1 MTVLTFPSNPTN
13 GQRYAA
19 PNGIQYVFDGVKWI
33 VEITTS
39 SSEAVS
45 NSTQDRVAPMFVNG
59 DNTGITFTY
68 NSATNVMSAEVTA
81 VNGNTLVNGN
91 KTATLGT
98 DGEITAPFGK
108 LGVTPQEEFGISAD
122 ADTAAVIMSNDS
134 AHKWTF
140 ETGGDL
146 RLPVGG
152 DIINSTGQSVL
163 GGGAG
168 VVNRTVVFPAGEA
181 GDTAGTLANDS
192 GTLYYSTGAYVDVND
207 IDKSFAVET
216 TQNYDVS
223 QSGGLLNSIRILA
236 ADYPGIK
243 DILDT
248 LNNTN
253 TDYQTD
259 FTVDGGPA
267 FGGAQ
272 TVTEV
277 SYNGTTIDFLWS
289 HRTGV
294 DPTTIEQGDAFTVG
308 YTGTIPQ
315 PAIWTRI
322 LSSDISVEIYPNSS
336 TELTV
341 ADKDFEIRTTRSN
354 PGQDADIGIYAAD
367 DLWLEA
373 AGDDVV
379 ISAANEVRI
388 NSNNENNSYEWTF
401 DATGKLRLPENGDIV
416 DINGNS
422 VLGGTAGDANI
433 WIQDFETTQGA
444 PTDVVGM
451 ASSVEY
457 LANGDIV
464 ALFIHYANFNQP
476 GDNSYSSV
484 ARFTPAGE
492 KLWSMAFQGSQYTDG
507 WGLAVDNVNNFI
519 YVAGR
524 SDNNSGYD
532 KATLTKLAQADGAIA
547 WSKLYDVGYDNTNA
561 VVDVATDGNP
571 IVVGY
576 AYNGTDNQIVTSK
589 ISAVNGS
596 IIWSKAINGQGYD
609 EAYGMAIGPS
619 GEVVTVG
626 YMDQV
631 GVIDGAETLYTDP
644 VSNPNWI
651 TNQTNVFTGQDG
663 IGIRFDVSFTDGV
676 PTFSNIVDTAG
687 SRTVDGTVATI
698 SGVSFGGATPADD
711 MTVKVGT
718 LIANDTKNR
727 ILVVK
732 YADNGTIAWQKA
744 VTVDAGFDCQGADA
758 DIDGDGNIYV
768 CSSFSIDNSSPWLT
782 AMIIIKF
789 DSSGVKQW
797 TRKVQGDC
805 QDFASSIVVGPD
817 NCLYLSGI
825 TASNGQQDFSMVIAK
840 YNLDGTVAWQRL
852 LDNTTTWTFAG
863 GSFFG
868 PGGSGSTI
876 AVRDGYV
883 AVVGGFADPGGT
895 IPHAILAQF
904 NANGATFP
912 AGDYDFKAA
921 SFSGLLNGSASNIIV
936 FDAGKTSSDYANAF
950 DVFDFDPDYDLTSDL
965 VGTLYSTTRSNK
977 LTNGEYEF
985 SLNNDGSIKL
995 PNLNNTGYEPF
1006 YQLNGP
1012 TLELSNDPASQVI
1025 ITGPAPDDNN
1035 RSAQRLVIQGQKGF
1049 GGTNTAGEGGDIYIW
1064 GGVGGEAT
1072 QDQAPG
1078 NGGDIKVR
1086 GGAGQYGGSG
1096 GYVKVEGG
1104 DSFYG
1109 PNGNGGYVEITAGDR
1124 VNGGN
1129 GNGGD
1134 VTIKAGRGLGTGVG
1148 GAVFIDTINTAGN
1161 SKRWSFDYNGDLTL
1175 PPDGDI
1181 KNSTGSS
1188 VLGGDNGPTAQLVG
1202 DSYVSGTG
1210 YKYTVYTDLDGY
1222 QGGESDGVLVANSS
1236 YAVGDTVTFRNGEI
1250 RTLTSVQVDFGDPG
1264 VTWIEWNASVDGS
1277 NSDPRFPIT
1286 VTSDDYAPETKLT
1299 ARIKPD
1305 LSTEGSG
1312 QYMDVYV
1319 GGNAVLDNKH
1329 VHMAGHGA
1337 DTELFLG
1344 TDNNFVSAKDA
1355 GASPARVNLKS
1366 ENDITVSETN
1376 LRMTRGSTWANVYGD
1391 GENRNLHNSTYDLA
1405 WGSVDTDEQ
1414 GNYYVGGEAANW
1426 SEAMVAKYGPD
1437 GELIWKKLVN
1447 GNTLNGWTVDGIA
1460 YNSADKEVAVAVQTD
1475 VNRSNDYYKVTVFDS
1490 ETGESKRTFDIYD
1503 DDGHLN
1509 ARAMKWHPTLGYV
1522 LVGDTFGE
1530 TTSTGT
1536 ITSIGAT
1543 GVGIIELPRNSVKIG
1558 GAFPQI
1564 YSNWRLTGT
1573 GITGAQEIQPG
1584 VGLYQNVAVI
1594 NTTNP
1599 SATGLTVG
1607 IRVDYT
1613 GLYYENFS
1621 SGSTGTGYTYGDA
1634 FKILGSSL
1642 GGVDGGLILS
1652 ATQVTSNSEETFF
1665 SKDTYPTLN
1674 TTLNAVSGGALVKYA
1689 GNGAIGRVTAVRD
1702 VGDGN
1707 WGVAITMALGQIY
1720 GNGVVDFFAGN
1731 DFTGT
1736 IVDNSSIDNAGL
1748 TGIPSLTANYRLD
1761 MGYQMGYGATNF
1773 RTNLNSQA
1781 GTNYAFGEYRF
1792 YGDGVNS
1799 YFALGENSTDPVD
1812 ATNKFRLG
1820 EVIIANATA
1829 TGNQTITL
1837 AGGLGP
1843 IAGTPY
1849 TGWLLTANVL
1859 GGAGDYDINSFD
1871 FNGAFG
1877 TFTISTPLNSRAFVW
1892 TNSWSRFYNPKNNGQ
1907 SFGNCVAVD
1916 PYDGGLVVGGQDDN
1930 YERGF
1935 VWKLSSLGVTAW
1947 VRGINNDSN
1956 QVRSVAVS
1964 AVNGAVYFTTSFGSL
1979 NKFTSEGT
1987 LLKRVQPNGS
1997 FDMYDPE
2004 VKLKQELDGIEYLY
2018 VGAQF
2023 DAQWIDNTGF
2033 VVSKLNS
2040 NLESIWS
2047 RDIWNNDGS
2056 IQTHYDQYHN
2066 IFALGKDKATLVG
2079 NTYIMS
2085 DNYYNGIVASISTSD
2100 TFDTHNKNNWHVE
2113 SAGGFI
2119 SYPNTTNTN
2128 GYDEFNFIADG
2139 ATTATGSTSVALDT
2153 PTHEWNNWTWKSI
2166 TANLNKTDNGI
2177 VGVESIKFADGGT
2190 LDHNPSDIPP
2200 AVTDFAQSGWNYT
2213 LQLSD
2218 RGRFIKNQEI
2228 PNDTYAQDLYITV
2241 PSNKNVSFPVGSVI
2255 TLINTSSDSANGY
2268 RIYVEPEYYYD
2279 YNGDLSPRIW
2289 ATGGNQN
2296 YSRWS
2301 FQGIQTVTL
2310 MKIGSNEWL
2319 LSGNNIENAD

>member
-1 MTVLTFPSNPTN
+1 MAKQSINVGATANDKKGDSLRAAFQKVNANFTELYAQLGLINDPTLNLGAFEFTGSVLSTTDSTAIVIDQSVTVSSDLT
-13 GQRYAA
+13 
-19 PNGIQYVFDGVKWI
+19 
-33 VEITTS
+33 
-39 SSEAVS
+39 
-45 NSTQDRVAPMFVNG
+45 
-59 DNTGITFTY
+59 
-68 NSATNVMSAEVTA
+68 
-81 VNGNTLVNGN
+81 
-91 KTATLGT
+91 
-98 DGEITAPFGK
+98 
-108 LGVTPQEEFGISAD
+108 
-122 ADTAAVIMSNDS
+122 
-134 AHKWTF
+134 
-140 ETGGDL
+140 
-146 RLPVGG
+146 VGG
-152 DIINSTGQSVL
+152 DVVPNIANGGNLGSLAKPWRSMYVSNQTIYLGGVPLSLEAGTNELRVNNIPISQNITYTDIPNAPVDISDLTDDEGLL
-163 GGGAG
+163 GGGSAG
-168 VVNRTVVFPAGEA
+168 VVNRNVVFPGGQA
-181 GDTAGTLANDS
+181 GDTAGILANDE
-192 GTLYYSTGAYVDVND
+192 GTLYYSTGSYTDVND
-207 IDKSFAVET
+207 IDKSFEVET
-216 TQNYDVS
+216 TQNNDVG
-223 QSGGLLNSIRILA
+223 QSGGLLHSIRILA

-259 FTVDGGPA
+259 FTVDGGEA

-272 TVTEV
+272 TVTQV
-277 SYNGTTIDFLWS
+277 SYDGTNIDFIWS

-294 DPTTIEQGDAFTVG
+294 DPTTIEEGDDFTVE
-308 YTGTIPQ
+308 YTGMLPQ

-322 LSSDISVEIYPNSS
+322 LSSDISVEIYPDSS

-341 ADKDFEIRTTRSN
+341 ADKDFNIRTTRNN

-379 ISAANEVRI
+379 ISAADEVRI

-401 DATGKLRLPENGDIV
+401 DATGRLQLPENGDIV
-416 DINGNS
+416 DSNGNS
-422 VLGGTAGDANI
+422 VLGGTTGDANI

-444 PTDVVGM
+444 PANVVGM

-464 ALFIHYANFNQP
+464 ALFIHYVNFNQG
-476 GDNSYSSV
+476 GDNRYSSV

-492 KLWSMAFQGSQYTDG
+492 KLWSMWFQGSQYTDG

-524 SDNNSGYD
+524 GENNGQYE
-532 KATLTKLAQADGAIA
+532 KATLTKLAQADGALV
-547 WSKLYDVGYDNTNA
+547 WSKIYDVGYDNTNA

-576 AYNGTDNQIVTSK
+576 ANNGTDDQIVTSK
-589 ISAVNGS
+589 ISAVDGT
-596 IIWSKAINGQGYD
+596 IIWSKSLNGQGGD
-609 EAYGMAIGPS
+609 QAYGMAIGPS
-619 GEVVTVG
+619 GEVATVG
-626 YMDQV
+626 YMDKV
-631 GVIDGAETLYTDP
+631 GIYNAASALYADSG
-644 VSNPNWI
+644 SNANWTI
-651 TNQTNVFTGQDG
+651 NQTGVFSGMDG
-663 IGIRFDVSFTDGV
+663 IGVRYDVSFTAGV
-676 PTFSNIVDTAG
+676 PTFSNIVDTEGDWAIDNTVGTILG
-687 SRTVDGTVATI
+687 SVLGGVDGI
-698 SGVSFGGATPADD
+698 DD
-711 MTVKVGT
+711 MIVKVDA
-718 LIANDTKNR
+718 LVANDENDR

-744 VTVDAGFDCQGADA
+744 VTVETGFNCSGADA

-768 CSSFSIDNSSPWLT
+768 CGNFSYNDGAEKS

-789 DSSGVKQW
+789 NSSGVKQW

-805 QDFASSIVVGPD
+805 EDFATSIVVGPD
-817 NCLYLSGI
+817 NCLYLSAV
-825 TASNGQQDFSMVIAK
+825 TANNDNSDFSLVVAK

-863 GSFFG
+863 NSFFG

-876 AVRDGYV
+876 AVRTGYV
-883 AVVGGFADPGGT
+883 AVVGGFADPGNT

-904 NANGATFP
+904 DSAGTVFP

-985 SLNNDGSIKL
+985 SLNNDGSIRL
-995 PNLNNTGYEPF
+995 PNLNNKGYEPF

-1012 TLELSNDPASQVI
+1012 TLRLSNDSESQVI
-1025 ITGPAPDDNN
+1025 ITGPTPDANN
-1035 RSAQRLVIQGQKGF
+1035 RNAQRLVIQGQQGF
-1049 GGTNTAGEGGDIYIW
+1049 GDGSGSGEGGDIYIW
-1064 GGVGGEAT
+1064 GGVGGEG
-1072 QDQAPG
+1072 DGPG

-1086 GGAGQYGGSG
+1086 GGAGQDGGNG

-1124 VNGGN
+1124 VNGGD

-1222 QGGESDGVLVANSS
+1222 QGGESDGVLVPNSS

-1250 RTLTSVQVDFGDPG
+1250 RTLTNVQVDYGTAG

-1286 VTSDDYAPETKLT
+1286 VTSDDYVPETKLT

-1319 GGNAVLDNKH
+1319 GGSAVLDNKH
-1329 VHMAGHGA
+1329 VHMAGHGV

-1391 GENRNLHNSTYDLA
+1391 GENRNTHNNTYDLA

-1414 GNYYVGGEAANW
+1414 GNYYVGGEAASW

-1447 GNTLNGWTVDGIA
+1447 GNELNGWTVDGIA

-1475 VNRSNDYYKVTVFDS
+1475 ANRNNDYYKVTVFDS

-1503 DDGHLN
+1503 NDGHLN

-1530 TTSTGT
+1530 TASTAP
-1536 ITSIGAT
+1536 ITSVGAT

-1558 GAFPQI
+1558 GVFPSLG
-1564 YSNWRLTGT
+1564 SNWRLTGT
-1573 GITGAQEIQPG
+1573 GITNGAQEIQTG
-1584 VGLYQNVAVI
+1584 VGLYQNVAV
-1594 NTTNP
+1594 TTV
-1599 SATGLTVG
+1599 TGIGSGMTVS
-1607 IRVDYT
+1607 IRVDYN
-1613 GLYYENFS
+1613 GNYYENFAS
-1621 SGSTGTGYTYGDA
+1621 YTTGADYVLGDT
-1634 FKILGSSL
+1634 FKILGSLL
-1642 GGVDGGLILS
+1642 GGVDGGPILT
-1652 ATQVTSNSEETFF
+1652 ADIVNANGAETFF
-1665 SKDTYPTLN
+1665 SVATYPTLD
-1674 TTLNAVSGGALVKYA
+1674 TTLNAVSGGAFVRYA
-1689 GNGAIGRVTAVRD
+1689 NNGATGRVTAVRD

-1707 WGVAITMALGQIY
+1707 WGVAITMTSGGMATTGA
-1720 GNGVVDFFAGN
+1720 VTFFAGN
-1731 DFTGT
+1731 DLTGT
-1736 IVDNSSIDNAGL
+1736 VVDNSNIDNSFIGV
-1748 TGIPSLTANYRLD
+1748 PNPTANYRLD
-1761 MGYQMGYGATNF
+1761 MGWTMGYG
-1773 RTNLNSQA
+1773 
-1781 GTNYAFGEYRF
+1781 
-1792 YGDGVNS
+1792 
-1799 YFALGENSTDPVD
+1799 STD
-1812 ATNKFRLG
+1812 F
-1820 EVIIANATA
+1820 
-1829 TGNQTITL
+1829 TG
-1837 AGGLGP
+1837 
-1843 IAGTPY
+1843 
-1849 TGWLLTANVL
+1849 
-1859 GGAGDYDINSFD
+1859 
-1871 FNGAFG
+1871 G
-1877 TFTISTPLNSRAFVW
+1877 TFTISAPLNSRAFVW
-1892 TNSWSRFYNPKNNGQ
+1892 TNSWSRFYNPKNSGQ

-1916 PYDGGLVVGGQDDN
+1916 PFDGGLVVGGQDDN

-1935 VWKLSSLGVTAW
+1935 VWKLSNLGVTAW
-1947 VRGINNDSN
+1947 LRGINNDYN

-1964 AVNGAVYFTTSFGSL
+1964 AVNGAVYFTTGSGSL

-1987 LLKRVQPNGS
+1987 LLKRVQPTGP
-1997 FDMYDPE
+1997 FDIYDPE
-2004 VKLKQELDGIEYLY
+2004 VKLKQELDGVEYLY
-2018 VGAQF
+2018 VGGQIEGM
-2023 DAQWIDNTGF
+2023 WTDNTGF

-2047 RDIWNNDGS
+2047 RDVWNNDGS

-2113 SAGGFI
+2113 NAGGFI

-2153 PTHEWNNWTWKSI
+2153 PTHDWTNWTWKSI

-2177 VGVESIKFADGGT
+2177 VGVESIKFTDGGT

-2228 PNDTYAQDLYITV
+2228 PNDTTAQDLYITV
-2241 PSNKNVSFPVGSVI
+2241 PSNVNVSFPVGSVI

-2268 RIYVEPEYYYD
+2268 RIYVQPELWND
-2279 YNGDLSPRIW
+2279 FNGDLSPRIW

-2296 YSRWS
+2296 YSTWS